1 MRGLLAAMIVASV
14 SNLSSAEVVNLF
26 PAQDNT
32 LYIHETGDLSNGSGI
47 SMFVG
52 VTRQGYSFGAR
63 RALCKFDVAS
73 AVPAGAT
80 ITRVNIS
87 LAVTRSR
94 GTTINIGAHR
104 LLSSWGE
111 SFSRAGDTSGGSG
124 DIARPGDATWV
135 HRFASNTAP
144 VLWNTPGGDFVSTAS
159 ATTPVGAAL
168 GRYNW
173 SSAGLI
179 ADVQLWLNDP
189 STNAGWLFKSNEL
202 GTYLARRFGT
212 REDIESQRPILTIE
226 YTIPAPASAA
236 VALLF
241 GLASARR
248 RR

>member
-1 MRGLLAAMIVASV
+1 MRGFLLAFFVASTSV
-14 SNLSSAEVVNLF
+14 VCRAEVVNLF
-26 PAQDNT
+26 PSQDNT

-63 RALCKFDVAS
+63 RALCKFDVAA

-80 ITRVNIS
+80 ITSVNIS

-111 SFSRAGDTSGGSG
+111 SYSRAGDTSGGSG
-124 DIARPGDATWV
+124 DIARPGDATWI

-144 VLWNTPGGDFVSTAS
+144 VLWNSAGGDFVSTAS
-159 ATTPVGAAL
+159 ATAAVGAAL

-179 ADVQLWLNDP
+179 SDVQMWLNDP
-189 STNAGWLFKSNEL
+189 NTNAGWLFKSNEQ

-212 REDIESQRPILTIE
+212 REDIESQRPVLTIQ
-226 YTIPAPASAA
+226 YTIPAPASAT
-236 VALLF
+236 LGLIF
-241 GLASARR
+241 GLAAARR